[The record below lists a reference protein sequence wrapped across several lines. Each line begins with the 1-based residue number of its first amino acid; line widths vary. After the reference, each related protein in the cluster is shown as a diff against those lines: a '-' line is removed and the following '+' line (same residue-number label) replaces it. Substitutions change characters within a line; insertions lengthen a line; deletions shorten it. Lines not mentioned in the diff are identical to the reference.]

1 MTQFDYIVLV
11 VVMLSVLL
19 GWWRGLVYEVL
30 SLLSWVTSYFVA
42 KSWAAEVAP
51 YMPEVLES
59 EALKSAAA
67 FIAVFVTTFI
77 LCGIAAWALNKLI
90 KSFGLDWRTN
100 GVLGALFGF
109 LQLHGVRQVAVMS
122 KHNAKWRIDIKRL
135 GFVVVD
141 RRAGSRVTHM
151 RNTGIAGQ
159 RAHIARAEYI
169 MRQAVAFVQ
178 VESITFQRGNTCRIL
193 PAVLQ
198 HLQSVIQQLI
208 YRASRNHT

>member
-67 FIAVFVTTFI
+67 FIAVFVTTLI

-90 KSFGLDWRTN
+90 KSFGLDWRTD

-109 LQLHGVRQVAVMS
+109 LRGWMLV
-122 KHNAKWRIDIKRL
+122 L
-135 GFVVVD
+135 VVVLL
-141 RRAGSRVTHM
+141 AGLTKLPQTPVWQDALLSKPLQNVALLARDLLPDEMAKRVS
-151 RNTGIAGQ
+151 
-159 RAHIARAEYI
+159 
-169 MRQAVAFVQ
+169 F
-178 VESITFQRGNTCRIL
+178 
-193 PAVLQ
+193 
-198 HLQSVIQQLI
+198 
-208 YRASRNHT
+208 